1 MGGHWHDAN
10 AGTQNQGNHIGTRS
24 CVRQSKLY
32 RQYESGN
39 SMKDLMGHSSLAWN
53 PNKKEGA
60 YAGAVY
66 DHTLEHSAA
75 LKKSFFL
82 IAFRCSLC

>member
-1 MGGHWHDAN
+1 
-10 AGTQNQGNHIGTRS
+10 
-24 CVRQSKLY
+24 
-32 RQYESGN
+32 
-39 SMKDLMGHSSLAWN
+39 MKDLMGHSSLAWN

-75 LKKSFFL
+75 LKKV
-82 IAFRCSLC
+82 IIKRT